1 MKQGQQDGTLP
12 VNGPTRD
19 TARMII
25 GGLEGAMMVAR
36 ACGDIRR
43 FQDAATR
50 LIGGL
55 TAATGQIASG

>member
-1 MKQGQQDGTLP
+1 VQGQSDGTLKLY
-12 VNGPTRD
+12 GPARD
-19 TARMII
+19 IARTII

-55 TAATGQIASG
+55 TVAREK